1 VTALLVRSLARARFV
16 LIGSALLLC
25 ALQIVIIGHA
35 AEVQRTN
42 AFASVANL
50 MPAFLQR
57 GLGNKAMLLA
67 TFKGTV
73 AFGYFHPVVCLLIT
87 LMGMFLTTEIAQEV
101 ESKLVDLELSRA
113 VPRHRLLTRSLVL
126 AFAAVVMVLLLMA
139 AGTWLGIRI
148 FDAAAMDLPSRRMRL
163 DLLVNLFALAACFS
177 AFGLLVASMARRW
190 ATAFTAVALTAV
202 VGYIIDFLALGWT
215 PAKTIAWISPF
226 HYYPALSIVA
236 GDADTPRNL
245 GILFSLSA
253 AMIAA
258 AYWQFQ
264 RRDL

>member
-1 VTALLVRSLARARFV
+1 MTALLLRSLMRARFV
-16 LIGSALLLC
+16 LIGGGLLIF

-87 LMGMFLTTEIAQEV
+87 AMAMFITTEVAHEV
-101 ESKLVDLELSRA
+101 ESGLVDLELART
-113 VPRHRLLTRSLVL
+113 VPRRRLLTRSLALALAAVL
-126 AFAAVVMVLLLMA
+126 AVLLVMA
-139 AGTWLGIRI
+139 FGTLLGIRI
-148 FDAAAMDLPSRRMRL
+148 FDAGGMDLPPPRMRME
-163 DLLVNLFALAACFS
+163 LLVNLFALAACFS
-177 AFGLLVASMARRW
+177 ALGLLVASASRRW
-190 ATAFTAVALTAV
+190 ATAFTAVALTSV

-215 PAKTIAWISPF
+215 PAKTIAWLSPF
-226 HYYPALSIVA
+226 HYYPALSILA
-236 GDADTPRNL
+236 GDADTARNL
-245 GILFSLSA
+245 SILLVVSA